1 MAQGAAECI
10 DVGTRVQVP
19 LAERLLRAH
28 EVRRPERH
36 LGDAC
41 TPFRPVRSERNAEV
55 GDQCTAVMQQDVLGL
70 DVAMDRALVGVHSRA
85 HSPPPAAW
93 DSVELAE
100 RKILLDMWVLDL
112 VVVVEPIAGKKKAK
126 QKTAYVTPRSAP
138 DLPRELDLSMKR
150 ARASSSSSRTQESW
164 DCPNN

>member
-1 MAQGAAECI
+1 
-10 DVGTRVQVP
+10 
-19 LAERLLRAH
+19 
-28 EVRRPERH
+28 
-36 LGDAC
+36 
-41 TPFRPVRSERNAEV
+41 
-55 GDQCTAVMQQDVLGL
+55 
-70 DVAMDRALVGVHSRA
+70 
-85 HSPPPAAW
+85 
-93 DSVELAE
+93 
-100 RKILLDMWVLDL
+100 MWVLDL